1 MDEET
6 QRRLLGLAE
15 HEDVPNFE
23 MSPED
28 IRRAYPPKNTY
39 EIQIINPPYPGF
51 DRNQYLSLVD
61 IAVASNV
68 TSLNSVVESI
78 HRPQDN
84 SDSGETIYSTD
95 SEPLT
100 EEALVEFNVSKT

>member
-1 MDEET
+1 
-6 QRRLLGLAE
+6 
-15 HEDVPNFE
+15 

-28 IRRAYPPKNTY
+28 IRRTYPPKNTCD
-39 EIQIINPPYPGF
+39 IQIINPPCPGF
-51 DRNQYLSLVD
+51 DRNQYLALVD
-61 IAVASNV
+61 IAATSNV
-68 TSLNSVVESI
+68 TAFNSAVESG

-100 EEALVEFNVSKT
+100 EEALVEFYLSKT